1 MANSQTHIEEFR
13 PTEEEQ
19 NIVQSANRLAGRLGK
34 GIHLKDHFRLITALS
49 ICRSYAQRMS
59 GNVNSVQN
67 RGYSTAFSYWIQMHL
82 PKVAE
87 ILQPHDIHAL
97 LHFGDPLV
105 MEEWEAISASLTPYE
120 RSRIN
125 TPASAWNRLKRER
138 EKVKGIRPL
147 STAAKKKASEEELQR
162 LQDEIATRRDFAP
175 QALGDDVVF
184 RDFLLAGSLTS
195 IGGIIAQLPKTTEV
209 RTRLFAIGEQIRTTL
224 AAGERRPATPG
235 DASDIVDADADME
248 SAIQAAIDRT
258 APEGDEA

>member
-1 MANSQTHIEEFR
+1 
-13 PTEEEQ
+13 
-19 NIVQSANRLAGRLGK
+19 
-34 GIHLKDHFRLITALS
+34 
-49 ICRSYAQRMS
+49 
-59 GNVNSVQN
+59 
-67 RGYSTAFSYWIQMHL
+67 MHL

-175 QALGDDVVF
+175 QALGDAVF
-184 RDFLLAGSLTS
+184 RDFLLADRSPAS
-195 IGGIIAQLPKTTEV
+195 AASSPKSC
-209 RTRLFAIGEQIRTTL
+209 R
-224 AAGERRPATPG
+224 RRP
-235 DASDIVDADADME
+235 
-248 SAIQAAIDRT
+248 R
-258 APEGDEA
+258 

>member
-1 MANSQTHIEEFR
+1 M
-13 PTEEEQ
+13 
-19 NIVQSANRLAGRLGK
+19 G
-34 GIHLKDHFRLITALS
+34 
-49 ICRSYAQRMS
+49 
-59 GNVNSVQN
+59 GN
-67 RGYSTAFSYWIQMHL
+67 
-82 PKVAE
+82 
-87 ILQPHDIHAL
+87 
-97 LHFGDPLV
+97 
-105 MEEWEAISASLTPYE
+105 SASLRPYE

-248 SAIQAAIDRT
+248 SAIQAIDRT